1 MSPRTPRTLVG
12 SLATLLGR
20 GRGRDGQDVALGRGL
35 WRRLH
40 DDCST
45 ALRDAPEQA
54 ELMPAVRALTLDAQQ
69 RWPSD
74 SLDVPADPDG
84 RAAYSRLADVRR
96 ALREAA
102 YRQLLLAAGEAVP
115 AQQQL
120 RARALTTARTLLAQP
135 ECPE

>member
-1 MSPRTPRTLVG
+1 MSPRTSRTFLG
-12 SLATLLGR
+12 SLAARLGGGR
-20 GRGRDGQDVALGRGL
+20 GRRGVEATLGRGL

-45 ALRDAPEQA
+45 ALRDASERA
-54 ELMPAVRALTLDAQQ
+54 ELMPAVRALAQDAQQ

-74 SLDVPADPDG
+74 SLDVPADPAG
-84 RAAYSRLADVRR
+84 RSAYVRLADVRR

-102 YRQLLLAAGEAVP
+102 YRERLLAAGEAVP

-120 RARALTTARTLLAQP
+120 RARALETARTLVAEPDGP
-135 ECPE
+135 E

>member
-1 MSPRTPRTLVG
+1 
-12 SLATLLGR
+12 
-20 GRGRDGQDVALGRGL
+20 
-35 WRRLH
+35 
-40 DDCST
+40 
-45 ALRDAPEQA
+45 
-54 ELMPAVRALTLDAQQ
+54 
-69 RWPSD
+69 
-74 SLDVPADPDG
+74 VPADPDG

-135 ECPE
+135 GSPE